1 MRKLNGITINGEY
14 LGNSVVI
21 NGMFRAICTISPVIM
36 RDFVTIINKIERL
49 EDAVKIKNFNCG
61 FNSIDIEF
69 GNTLSKGL
77 ASLYF
82 KLKNGE
88 PELTD
93 YKLVFNG
100 VEYGSA
106 QNKIPATVTNP
117 NKPEESER
125 QKRLRELKERKL
137 EQQKKLNEL
146 KKQKIEE
153 LKKRAEERKAQ
164 NLSIKGRNE
173 NVSAAIGSNTQ
184 NLSPEELKAKKRE
197 ELLQKKRE
205 ELLQKKR
212 EELLQKKKAD
222 GQSINADTD
231 KIESEKNNEK
241 SISQTNVN
249 SDISDTIPT
258 DKNSAEVN
266 TEKTAL
272 QNNESSQQTT
282 TDGITENN
290 EQMKPAESNSEELS
304 SQTPEEKTENHSD
317 SNSSESLS
325 TENNISAENDIQ
337 KVQDG
342 VENSITDSNLA
353 DEVTASELSE
363 NEFEDIPA
371 DDFGDF
377 ESEEDLEAE
386 LARLEAEV
394 DAEMEN
400 YTDFG
405 SEFDSEEAMLD
416 AELNRLMAE
425 EQQPQFGGTDMMNM
439 YSGLAKEI
447 NEGLSQG
454 LIQGLSQGL
463 SEGLSQGLSQGLGA
477 LFGNTGNNAGFNQFA
492 GSNTFDNNTVD
503 NSYAA
508 NTQPQTVAP
517 DFGMIDNLNNDA
529 AMSARDTYSYDEN
542 SNLED
547 LSDLY
552 SDFYTESAAEQD
564 AQNQYTTT
572 GSIPPAIEVGNSEY
586 EAMQAELNALRAS
599 LEPRKD
605 LMSKDEFLDKQKQ
618 LEEAKEKKRRQKFK
632 IVGSRG
638 KVNASALDDGF
649 FVAGKK
655 FYKWGDTKLLD
666 S

>member
-88 PELTD
+88 PEMTD
-93 YKLVFNG
+93 YKLVLNG

-117 NKPEESER
+117 NSER
-125 QKRLRELKERKL
+125 QKRLRELKERKI

-164 NLSIKGRNE
+164 SLSIKSRDAQ
-173 NVSAAIGSNTQ
+173 NVSATESNTQ

-212 EELLQKKKAD
+212 EELLQKKKAA
-222 GQSINADTD
+222 GQSINTDTD
-231 KIESEKNNEK
+231 TNTDNLASENNSE
-241 SISQTNVN
+241 NN
-249 SDISDTIPT
+249 DISDTLPT
-258 DKNSAEVN
+258 DKKSAEVD
-266 TEKTAL
+266 TEKNAL
-272 QNNESSQQTT
+272 PGNESSQQTV

-290 EQMKPAESNSEELS
+290 EQIKPKESNPEELS
-304 SQTPEEKTENHSD
+304 PQTAEAKTTNISD
-317 SNSSESLS
+317 SDNSDPLTNENNVS
-325 TENNISAENDIQ
+325 TENNLQ
-337 KVQDG
+337 MVQDDT
-342 VENSITDSNLA
+342 ENSITDSNFT
-353 DEVTASELSE
+353 DEDTEAELSE
-363 NEFEDIPA
+363 TEYEDNPA

-416 AELNRLMAE
+416 AELNRLMAA
-425 EQQPQFGGTDMMNM
+425 EQQSQPGGTDMMNM

-477 LFGNTGNNAGFNQFA
+477 LFGNTGSNAGFNQFA
-492 GSNTFDNNTVD
+492 GSNTFDNNTAD
-503 NSYAA
+503 NSYSA
-508 NTQPQTVAP
+508 NTQPQAVAP

-529 AMSARDTYSYDEN
+529 AMSARDTYLYDEN

-552 SDFYTESAAEQD
+552 SDFYTESAAEQEE
-564 AQNQYTTT
+564 QNQYTT
-572 GSIPPAIEVGNSEY
+572 GSMPPVMEVENSEY
-586 EAMQAELNALRAS
+586 AAMQAELNALKAS
-599 LEPRKD
+599 LEPKKD

-638 KVNASALDDGF
+638 KINASALDDGF

-666 S
+666 F